1 MTKTPTRTTLK
12 EILTSQMANQ
22 LQLTRRNLLTKKKR
36 PAQISPNLRLKI
48 HSKKMKASLKEKQ
61 SEMQKIKILK
71 KRKETL
77 ITKKKILMTRKK
89 MQRKRKKKKKIKTC
103 SLDLSTKSSKLK

>member
-89 MQRKRKKKKKIKTC
+89 MQRKRKKKKIKTC